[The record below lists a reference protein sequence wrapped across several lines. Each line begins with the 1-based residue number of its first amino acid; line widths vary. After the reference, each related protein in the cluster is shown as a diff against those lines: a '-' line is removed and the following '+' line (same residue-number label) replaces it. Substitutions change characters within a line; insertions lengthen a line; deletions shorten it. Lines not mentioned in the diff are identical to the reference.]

1 MKVYGFS
8 MVKTMRT
15 HARKLDKSCRDYV
28 MTMYK
33 PFRRTPCFLHKPL
46 ERFLKRVTKL
56 SVIIQFENKC
66 LHEGCK
72 EFDAIVKKYV
82 RCKRKRTFSSISC
95 CSATITPQAL
105 EDLLSSCHSLK
116 KIFLNREVA
125 AFLDTAVEASHAQQI
140 VRQGNDVTGEGVNI
154 AIIDTGVYPHE
165 DLNGRITGFVDFIN
179 NRTDPYDDNGHG
191 THCAGDAAGDGSASG
206 GLYKGSAPRA
216 NIIGIKALDK
226 NGAGSLATIIEG
238 VQWCLDYNE
247 TTTDDPIH
255 IISMSLGASAQQFEN
270 ETDDPLVQ
278 IVNEAWH
285 AGIVVVAAAGNSGP
299 EPTTIASPG
308 ISRTILTVGALDDR
322 DTADRTDDDVADFSS
337 RGPTIYG
344 IEKPDILAPGVDIT
358 SLRSPNSSLAKSQKG
373 DESADYIT
381 LSGTSMATPI
391 CAGIIA
397 LMIEVNPDLT
407 PDEVKEKIK
416 NGVDLWDD
424 RDPNIYGAGYINGE
438 MAVPDS

>member
-1 MKVYGFS
+1 
-8 MVKTMRT
+8 
-15 HARKLDKSCRDYV
+15 
-28 MTMYK
+28 
-33 PFRRTPCFLHKPL
+33 
-46 ERFLKRVTKL
+46 
-56 SVIIQFENKC
+56 
-66 LHEGCK
+66 
-72 EFDAIVKKYV
+72 
-82 RCKRKRTFSSISC
+82 
-95 CSATITPQAL
+95 
-105 EDLLSSCHSLK
+105 
-116 KIFLNREVA
+116 
-125 AFLDTAVEASHAQQI
+125 
-140 VRQGNDVTGEGVNI
+140 
-154 AIIDTGVYPHE
+154 VYPHE

-247 TTTDDPIH
+247 SNPDNPIH
-255 IISMSLGASAQQFEN
+255 VISMSLGASAQQYED
-270 ETDDPLVQ
+270 ETDDPIVQ
-278 IVNEAWH
+278 IVNEAWD

-299 EPTTIASPG
+299 EPSTIASPG

-358 SLRSPNSSLAKSQKG
+358 SLRAPNSSLAKSQKG
-373 DESADYIT
+373 DQMADYIT

-397 LMIEVNPDLT
+397 LILEVNPDLT
-407 PDEVKEKIK
+407 PDEVKERIK
-416 NGVDLWDD
+416 NEVDLWDD
-424 RDPNIYGAGYINGE
+424 RDPTIYGAGYINGE
-438 MAVPDS
+438 RAVPEN